1 MTAGTDPA
9 TGPAAEPRSIDM
21 RDWGQIVRRRWLLV
35 LTVTLLGAL
44 AAVGYAELSGH
55 KYAATSEVV
64 VASPGGQGGS
74 ASNQASSASSSVN
87 MSTEQTIAQSPPV
100 VARAAKTLG
109 VPVDT
114 LQAESA
120 KQLTITVPA
129 SQQSTTTSNVLQITW
144 TGHSPKAAQA
154 GANAFAAGYL
164 SYRHEALTAAV
175 ASLHNQ
181 YEAQLSA
188 VDHSL
193 HRLDGQVPHTAPGSP
208 ARAQLYFELNQLH
221 QQSTTLS
228 SSLASLASYNA
239 NGGYVISAALPAK
252 SSGLSHKVIAVLG
265 VLLGLIIGLALAFIR
280 DALDDRVREPAQ
292 LERSLGAP
300 TLAVL
305 PPSEGAAG
313 SGVVASA
320 FVTDPD
326 SRAAEDVRAL
336 RATLAVVA
344 ERGNQ
349 HTILVAAADAS
360 VSSSRIAAGIGLAM
374 AESGR
379 RVLLVATDLDGSALP
394 HIFGL
399 EKNAGLSELLTGS
412 GDPRA
417 VIWPPKQADGT
428 KLPEHIARRLRVL
441 PSGIVKP
448 HALSVLDSRAMAEL
462 LRSQRESYDLVVLD
476 SPPVTDAADAF
487 ALAGQVDGVIV
498 VARAVRS
505 RRRALEELRRR
516 LAYVG
521 AVVVGGVLVGA
532 GPAARHRRS
541 APVPDAAD
549 SQAAPSGRPHRS
561 AVQPSTAGQ
570 PPYGAS
576 ARLPHDATS
585 SPASGRTTRL

>member
-9 TGPAAEPRSIDM
+9 TGAAAEPRSIDM
-21 RDWGQIVRRRWLLV
+21 RDWGQIVRRRWLLIV
-35 LTVTLLGAL
+35 TVTLLGAL
-44 AAVGYAELSGH
+44 AAVGYAVLSGH

-64 VASPGGQGGS
+64 VASTGGQGGS
-74 ASNQASSASSSVN
+74 ATNQASSANSSVN

-100 VARAAKTLG
+100 VARGAKTLG

-114 LQAESA
+114 LQAEAA

-144 TGHSPKAAQA
+144 TGHSPKTAQA

-164 SYRHEALTAAV
+164 SYRHQALTAAIT
-175 ASLHNQ
+175 SLRNQ
-181 YEAQLSA
+181 YQAQLTA
-188 VDHSL
+188 VDHRL
-193 HRLDGQVPHTAPGSP
+193 HQLDGQVPHTPRGSP

-228 SSLASLASYNA
+228 NSLASLASYNA
-239 NGGYVISAALPAK
+239 NGGYVISAALPTK

-265 VLLGLIIGLALAFIR
+265 VLLGLIIGLVLAFVR
-280 DALDDRVREPAQ
+280 DTLDDRVREPAQ

-305 PPSEGAAG
+305 PPEEGAAG
-313 SGVVASA
+313 SGVLASA
-320 FVTDPD
+320 IVTDPN

-344 ERGNQ
+344 ERGDQ
-349 HTILVAAADAS
+349 RTILVAAADAS

-379 RVLLVATDLDGSALP
+379 RVLLVAADLGGSALP

-399 EKNAGLSELLTGS
+399 ENNAGLSELLTGNS
-412 GDPRA
+412 DPRA
-417 VIWPPKQADGT
+417 VIWQPKQADGT
-428 KLPEHIARRLRVL
+428 KLPGSIARRLGVL
-441 PSGIVKP
+441 PSGIVMP
-448 HALSVLDSRAMAEL
+448 HALSVLDSSAMAGL

-516 LAYVG
+516 LAHVG

-549 SQAAPSGRPHRS
+549 SQALSGRPHRPAVEPS
-561 AVQPSTAGQ
+561 AAGQ

-576 ARLPHDATS
+576 APLPHDATS